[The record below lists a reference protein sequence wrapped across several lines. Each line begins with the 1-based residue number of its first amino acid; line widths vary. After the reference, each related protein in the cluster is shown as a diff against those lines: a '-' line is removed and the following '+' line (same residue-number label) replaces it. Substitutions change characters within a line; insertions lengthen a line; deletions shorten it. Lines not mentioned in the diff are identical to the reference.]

1 MLKQENLD
9 MQSLNRLEKA
19 HNLLKL
25 ETDLWLRS

>member
-1 MLKQENLD
+1 